1 MTRKTFL
8 TLASLIALA
17 VGAVATVAPLAIL
30 ESKGVTPGAP
40 VVVWIR
46 QVGVALLGIG
56 VVSFLIRGHA
66 PSATVR
72 AFLFGNAA
80 HQVMLAPIEVMA
92 YRDGTITKLS
102 GIVPNTVLHV
112 VLASGFLFFALQERA
127 AVKDSRTV

>member
-1 MTRKTFL
+1 MNQNTSIL
-8 TLASLIALA
+8 TPK
-17 VGAVATVAPLAIL
+17 APPF
-30 ESKGVTPGAP
+30 SKQRRDARV
-40 VVVWIR
+40 I
-46 QVGVALLGIG
+46 QVGVGLLGTG

-72 AFLFGNAA
+72 VFLF
-80 HQVMLAPIEVMA
+80 
-92 YRDGTITKLS
+92 DGTITKLS